1 MPTYFQI
8 LSAIISFAIANPAA
22 FKKLWDLIVAGYNA
36 SLDLI
41 NGIKAELPEASSHLP
56 RVPSDGTLE
65 FTAPASDEEL
75 DAEDR
80 LQALIAPGSLAV
92 RDGNNLRRII
102 GWLQSSGAGAALLKV
117 LFAKMGS

>member
-8 LSAIISFAIANPAA
+8 LSAIISFAIANPSA

-41 NGIKAELPEASSHLP
+41 NGIKAELPEVSLP
-56 RVPSDGTLE
+56 KSPSDGTLE

-92 RDGNNLRRII
+92 RDGNNLRKII
-102 GWLQSSGAGAALLKV
+102 GWLQTSGAGAALLKV